1 MQVFIRPRNSSHE
14 CAKLP
19 WRPWNDLRLW
29 QTVTEI
35 VFVPSQFPNTDVLV
49 HDLPGF
55 GARRRRRG
63 ALLRQ
68 HDRDK
73 LDAQVLDQL
82 VLAGVVALAAAVPL
96 QLQTRRDRLVV
107 AVVCG
112 RIMGLVVG
120 WR

>member
-1 MQVFIRPRNSSHE
+1 M
-14 CAKLP
+14 
-19 WRPWNDLRLW
+19 RLW